1 MKKFSNVSGSK
12 VGEAPKVEV
21 SKEVNELNQIK
32 YSIMSLMDNLLRVQS
47 YGSARKSI
55 LPTTKITGQEL
66 FIEALL
72 DLISDKSFKDQ
83 IKALESLKSSNR
95 DWESIDEKINLLSEE
110 IQSIKNIQ
118 VSKNHISK
126 IKNIIDVYGDDADNF
141 EFMVERY
148 CGKIKSANTAYQR
161 AMAANMMTEN
171 SKFKKYSKEKLL
183 IISEKFLK
191 KAKELG
197 Q

>member
-1 MKKFSNVSGSK
+1 MKKFSNISGSK
-12 VGEAPKVEV
+12 VRSEPKVED
-21 SKEVNELNQIK
+21 SKEINELNQIK
-32 YSIMSLMDNLLRVQS
+32 YSIMSLMDNLLRIQS

-83 IKALESLKSSNR
+83 IKALESLKSTNR
-95 DWESIDEKINLLSEE
+95 DWESIDEKINTLSEE
-110 IQSIKNIQ
+110 IQTIKNVQ
-118 VSKNHISK
+118 SNKNHISK
-126 IKNIIDVYGDDADNF
+126 IKNIIDIYGEDTDNF

-161 AMAANMMTEN
+161 SLTAKMMSEN
-171 SKFKKYSKEKLL
+171 SKFKSYPKDKLL
-183 IISEKFLK
+183 MISEKFLQ

-197 Q
+197 K